1 MEFFNNFLSIFKTIE
16 FRDVIDILAIAFIIF
31 ALFRLVRETRAVQLL
46 KGVLVLFIIY
56 FLSSLF
62 GLVMLSSLL
71 RSFFEASVVLVA
83 VIFQPEIRKALEQM
97 GRKNTWGRLISVFKH
112 GRNEEW
118 EKRVNKSIIDSADT
132 AILFSHSRT
141 GALIV
146 FERETMLSDIAEKG
160 TIVDAETSVA
170 LFGNMF
176 FNKAPLHDGACIIR
190 DGKLFAAGC
199 ILPLTDNPNVDINL
213 GTRHRA
219 ALGMSEQSDAVVLVV
234 SEETGVISLA
244 FEGELTR
251 NYKRDSLIK
260 KLKELLLDEYED
272 DDELNNNKKQ
282 QKNKKRGRKS
292 K

>member
-1 MEFFNNFLSIFKTIE
+1 MEFFENFLAIFRTIE
-16 FRDVIDILAIAFIIF
+16 FRDVVDILAIAFIIYG
-31 ALFRLVRETRAVQLL
+31 LFRLVRETRAVQLL

-71 RSFFEASVVLVA
+71 RSLFEASVVLVA
-83 VIFQPEIRKALEQM
+83 IIFQPEIRKALEQM

-112 GRNEEW
+112 GKDEEW
-118 EKRVNKSIIDSADT
+118 EKKVSKSIVDAADT

-146 FERETMLSDIAEKG
+146 FERETMLSDIAASG

-199 ILPLTDNPNVDINL
+199 ILPLTDNQDVDINL

-219 ALGMSEQSDAVVLVV
+219 GLGMSEQSDAVVLIV
-234 SEETGVISLA
+234 SEENGVISLA
-244 FEGELTR
+244 VEGELTR
-251 NYKRDSLIK
+251 NYTRDSLIK
-260 KLKELLLDEYED
+260 KLRELLLGEYE
-272 DDELNNNKKQ
+272 EIHPI
-282 QKNKKRGRKS
+282 KNKKGRKS